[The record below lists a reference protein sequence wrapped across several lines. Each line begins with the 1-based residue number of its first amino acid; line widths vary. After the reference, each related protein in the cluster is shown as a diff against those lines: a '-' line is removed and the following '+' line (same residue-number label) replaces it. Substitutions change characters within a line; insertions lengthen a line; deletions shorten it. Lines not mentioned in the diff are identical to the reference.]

1 VNCQEIEVL
10 NEEQIWLEQAR
21 RGDQTAFGKLIEAY
35 QRPVYNL
42 AYRMLN
48 NSGEA
53 EEAAQEAFIRAYTRL
68 HTYNPDHKFSTW
80 MLSITS
86 NYCIDIIRKRR
97 ALLLSIDEP
106 LPPHPALMSDGQKG
120 PEAQMEMSEQQDMVQ
135 SLLQEL
141 PEDYRQTVVLRY
153 WHEMSYEEIAEM
165 MDTTVS
171 AIKSR
176 LFRARRQLAEV
187 GMANGLNPAALVVET
202 AV

>member
-1 VNCQEIEVL
+1 ML
-10 NEEQIWLEQAR
+10 NEEQNWLEQAR

-86 NYCIDIIRKRR
+86 NYCIDLIRKRR

-187 GMANGLNPAALVVET
+187 GMANGLNPAALAVET

>member
-1 VNCQEIEVL
+1 ML
-10 NEEQIWLEQAR
+10 NEEQVWLEQAR

-48 NSGEA
+48 NPGEA

-68 HTYNPDHKFSTW
+68 HTYNPNHKFSTW

-120 PEAQMEMSEQQDMVQ
+120 PEAQMEMSEQQDLVQ

-141 PEDYRQTVVLRY
+141 PEDYRQAVVLRY

-187 GMANGLNPAALVVET
+187 GMANGLNPVELAVET